1 MRPADTADHPTATT
15 PWSES
20 DLVELTIRLANQP
33 ATELAGEF
41 EPGTGP
47 SMKPGTGPSMKP
59 GTGPSRKPSRNPG
72 TEPSTEPSRKPSTQ
86 PTPAAAGPLAGRVT
100 HPGGGVLR
108 PSTAPADRGGAVFGP
123 STAPADREGGV
134 LRTPAGAAWSVPLL
148 VTPDVEAWLL
158 GWPAGLVTPA
168 HDHGGVTVAVTVVEG
183 SLSEECLDPTIWTTG
198 RRTTWRAGASTLF
211 PSGHVH
217 LLGAAGDR
225 PAVAV
230 HAWSGAAGSADRF
243 AGRLALARGGAVAGR
258 GPGGGRGAGP
268 VGVGSGRGGDGR
280 RAGHPVHGAA
290 DLVHA
295 RDRVAG

>member
-20 DLVELTIRLANQP
+20 DLVELTIRLAKQP
-33 ATELAGEF
+33 ATELVGEF
-41 EPGTGP
+41 EPGTQP
-47 SMKPGTGPSMKP
+47 SV
-59 GTGPSRKPSRNPG
+59 KPS
-72 TEPSTEPSRKPSTQ
+72 TQPSVGLSTNPSTQ
-86 PTPAAAGPLAGRVT
+86 PTPAAAGPLAGRVA
-100 HPGGGVLR
+100 HPGCGVLR
-108 PSTAPADRGGAVFGP
+108 PSTAPADR
-123 STAPADREGGV
+123 EGGL
-134 LRTPAGAAWSVPLL
+134 LRPPAGRAWSVPLL

-168 HDHGGVTVAVTVVEG
+168 HDHGGATVAVTVVEG

-217 LLGAAGDR
+217 LLGAAGDH

-230 HAWSGAAGSADRF
+230 HAWSGAARSADRV
-243 AGRLALARGGAVAGR
+243 AGRLALARGGAVPGR
-258 GPGGGRGAGP
+258 GPGGGRGAEP
-268 VGVGSGRGGDGR
+268 VGVGSGRGGDWR
-280 RAGHPVHGAA
+280 RAGHAVHGVA
-290 DLVHA
+290 DLVHV